1 MSKYPEMFGSLFFIS
16 HAFKDILKYLPH
28 A

>member
-16 HAFKDILKYLPH
+16 HAFKDILKYQVS